1 MTPKQALEHARAV
14 SRANADRLLA
24 MANVVGVGVG
34 YRDGARQELALV
46 VMVKQK
52 LPRAQLREEDLLP
65 QEIEGIPVEVRVVG
79 ELGAQGTG
87 EGSIG

>member
-1 MTPKQALEHARAV
+1 VTPDQALEHARAV

-34 YRDGARQELALV
+34 YRGGARRELALV

-52 LPRAQLREEDLLP
+52 LPRTQLREEDLLP

-79 ELGAQGTG
+79 ELRAQNANEGTAT
-87 EGSIG
+87 

>member
-1 MTPKQALEHARAV
+1 
-14 SRANADRLLA
+14 

-34 YRDGARQELALV
+34 YRGGARQELALV

-79 ELGAQGTG
+79 ELRAQNANEGTAT
-87 EGSIG
+87 

>member
-1 MTPKQALEHARAV
+1 MTPEQALEHARAV

-34 YRDGARQELALV
+34 YRGGARQEVALV

-52 LPRAQLREEDLLP
+52 LPRAQLREQDLLP

-79 ELGAQGTG
+79 ELRAQNPNEGTAT
-87 EGSIG
+87 

>member
-1 MTPKQALEHARAV
+1 VTSEQALEHARAV

-34 YRDGARQELALV
+34 YRGSARQELALV

-65 QEIEGIPVEVRVVG
+65 REIEGIPVEVRVVG
-79 ELGAQGTG
+79 ELRAQNANEGTAT
-87 EGSIG
+87 

>member
-1 MTPKQALEHARAV
+1 MTPEQALEHARAV
-14 SRANADRLLA
+14 SRANADRLLG

-34 YRDGARQELALV
+34 YRGDARQELALV

-52 LPRAQLREEDLLP
+52 LPRAQLRVEDLLP

-79 ELGAQGTG
+79 ELGAQGAG
-87 EGSIG
+87 KGSAT

>member
-1 MTPKQALEHARAV
+1 VTSEQALEHARAV

-34 YRDGARQELALV
+34 YRGGGRQEVALV

-52 LPRAQLREEDLLP
+52 LPRTQLREEDLLP

-79 ELGAQGTG
+79 ELGAQGKG
-87 EGSIG
+87 EASGS

>member
-1 MTPKQALEHARAV
+1 MTPEQALEHARAV

-34 YRDGARQELALV
+34 YRGGARQEVALV

-52 LPRAQLREEDLLP
+52 LPRAQLREQDLLP

-79 ELGAQGTG
+79 ELRAQNANEGTAT
-87 EGSIG
+87 

>member
-1 MTPKQALEHARAV
+1 VTPKQALEHARAV

-34 YRDGARQELALV
+34 YRGGARQELALV